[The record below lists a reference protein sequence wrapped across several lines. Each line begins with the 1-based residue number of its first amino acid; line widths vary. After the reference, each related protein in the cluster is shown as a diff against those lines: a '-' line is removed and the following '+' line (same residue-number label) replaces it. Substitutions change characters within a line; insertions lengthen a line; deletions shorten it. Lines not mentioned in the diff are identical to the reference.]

1 MLRITRVKA
10 ATIRC
15 ESGRSDTPP
24 LCGRWQYSRAKLRTG
39 KDSGEGKQFDLAI
52 DRRRRNA
59 ELSRDE
65 GQRTVAERERS
76 NDCLSPSKRHS

>member
-24 LCGRWQYSRAKLRTG
+24 LCGRWQYSRAKLRAG

-59 ELSRDE
+59 ELFRGE
-65 GQRTVAERERS
+65 GPPNRRRARVQQ
-76 NDCLSPSKRHS
+76 